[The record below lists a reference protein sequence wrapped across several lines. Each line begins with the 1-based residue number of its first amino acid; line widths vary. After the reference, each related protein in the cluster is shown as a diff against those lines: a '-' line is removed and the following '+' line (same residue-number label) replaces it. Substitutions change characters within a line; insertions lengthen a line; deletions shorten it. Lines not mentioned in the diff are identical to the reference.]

1 MDVYKEALRKSLLFY
16 QAQMS
21 GSRLIF
27 KKSTRGRMRSS
38 FATLYFRQTS
48 RLAWGEMAKRLVF
61 ERWHSIRKRFKW
73 WLFWCWWL
81 YEIHISTCIHHE
93 CSILEFGRDSYQ
105 IVHNTSLIDCL
116 TWVSTSCTYDSVVRL
131 NTRLAIEKQ
140 IYRIQRKEYSL
151 GEWITWKIVILK
163 IIPNIQTF
171 LLVKLATVKLIIII
185 LGHQK
190 ISIWNGLFMTGLQ
203 NIKNLEKQFF
213 SLKS

>member
-1 MDVYKEALRKSLLFY
+1 M
-16 QAQMS
+16 
-21 GSRLIF
+21 
-27 KKSTRGRMRSS
+27 
-38 FATLYFRQTS
+38 
-48 RLAWGEMAKRLVF
+48 F

-73 WLFWCWWL
+73 WLFWCWRL
-81 YEIHISTCIHHE
+81 YEIHFSTCIHHE

-116 TWVSTSCTYDSVVRL
+116 TWVSTSCTYDSAVRL

-171 LLVKLATVKLIIII
+171 LLVKLVKLFGLIVVK
-185 LGHQK
+185 LPLYRPFPWNHSSSFVDDPVLK
-190 ISIWNGLFMTGLQ
+190 PWFVISWSDLRLAFSTISFKTNY
-203 NIKNLEKQFF
+203 NDVEKMINVID
-213 SLKS
+213 K